1 MSGTPYRVWSS
12 RRKKHVLETPDGDP
26 GKSASLRNL
35 PKNLLFKPLRWVV
48 VIGVAAALYYAVV
61 IVPAGTVGV
70 YDLFGK
76 VSDQVMSPGIHII
89 NPLAKIHKLSVRTQE
104 VKEIV
109 DLPSR
114 EGLTV
119 KVDVSLLFSLNP
131 DKAPEVFRTIGEN
144 YVNIVVVP
152 QLRSVVRDVTS
163 GYDAKALYTAEREVI
178 TSNVHRVLAPVLDER
193 GVRAEKTLLRKI
205 TLPVKVA
212 AAVESKLEAEQQA
225 EQMRFVLDKER
236 QEAER
241 KRIEAQGIADYQN
254 IINQGLNENLLKWK
268 GIEATRELAK
278 SQNSK
283 VVVIGS
289 GKDGLPIILGTQ

>member
-1 MSGTPYRVWSS
+1 MNQN
-12 RRKKHVLETPDGDP
+12 PDGESSE
-26 GKSASLRNL
+26 SAFLREL
-35 PKNLLFKPLRWVV
+35 PRRSLFKPLRWIVGI
-48 VIGVAAALYYAVV
+48 VIVGILYYAILV
-61 IVPAGTVGV
+61 VPAGTVGV

-76 VSDQVMSPGIHII
+76 VSDDVVAPGIHVI
-89 NPLAKIHKLSVRTQE
+89 NPLANIHKMSVRTQE
-104 VKEIV
+104 VKETV

-119 KVDVSLLFSLNP
+119 NVDVSLLFNLEP
-131 DKAPEVFRTIGEN
+131 AKAAEVFRTIGYN

-163 GYDAKALYTAEREVI
+163 GYDAKALYTAERELLTAKVL
-178 TSNVHRVLAPVLDER
+178 TVLAPVLKER
-193 GVRAEKTLLRKI
+193 GVRAEKILLRKI
-205 TLPVKVA
+205 TLPAKVA

-225 EQMRFVLDKER
+225 EQMKFVLDKER

-241 KRIEAQGIADYQN
+241 KRIEAQGIADYQT

-278 SQNSK
+278 SQNAK

-289 GKDGLPIILGTQ
+289 GKEGLPIILGNQ

>member
-1 MSGTPYRVWSS
+1 MNQNPGGEASESAFLRELP
-12 RRKKHVLETPDGDP
+12 RR
-26 GKSASLRNL
+26 S
-35 PKNLLFKPLRWVV
+35 LFKPLRWLA
-48 VIGVAAALYYAVV
+48 VIVVAALGYYALFV
-61 IVPAGTVGV
+61 VPAGTVGV

-76 VSDQVMSPGIHII
+76 VSDQVVAPGIHVI
-89 NPLAKIHKLSVRTQE
+89 NPLANIHKMSVRTQE
-104 VKEIV
+104 VKETV

-119 KVDVSLLFSLNP
+119 KVDVSLLFSLEP
-131 DKAPEVFRTIGEN
+131 SKAPEVFRTIG
-144 YVNIVVVP
+144 YDYLNIVVVP

-163 GYDAKALYTAEREVI
+163 GYDAKALYTAERELLTTKVL
-178 TSNVHRVLAPVLDER
+178 TVLAPVLKER
-193 GVRAEKTLLRKI
+193 GVRAEKILLRKI
-205 TLPVKVA
+205 TLPAKVA

-225 EQMRFVLDKER
+225 EQMKFVLDKER

-241 KRIEAQGIADYQN
+241 KRIEAQGIADYQT

-278 SQNSK
+278 SQNAK

-289 GKDGLPIILGTQ
+289 GKEGLPIILGNQ

>member
-1 MSGTPYRVWSS
+1 MNESPYRAWLD
-12 RRKKHVLETPDGDP
+12 RRKRKMIENPSGDP
-26 GKSASLRNL
+26 GISGSWADM
-35 PKNLLFKPLRWVV
+35 PKKRFFKPLSWLV
-48 VIGVAAALYYAVV
+48 VIFVVAIAYYALLV
-61 IVPAGTVGV
+61 VPAGTVGV

-76 VSDQVMSPGIHII
+76 VSDQVVAPGIHVI
-89 NPLAKIHKLSVRTQE
+89 NPLAKIHKMSVRTQE
-104 VKEIV
+104 VKETV

-119 KVDVSLLFSLNP
+119 KVDVSLLFNLEP
-131 DKAPEVFRTIGEN
+131 AKAAEVFRSIGFN

-152 QLRSVVRDVTS
+152 QLRSVVREVTS

-178 TSNVHRVLAPVLDER
+178 TTNVYKMLAPVLKER
-193 GVRAEKTLLRKI
+193 GVRAEKVLLRKI

-212 AAVESKLEAEQQA
+212 AAIESKLEAEQQA
-225 EQMRFVLDKER
+225 EQMKFVLDKER

-241 KRIEAQGIADYQN
+241 KRIEAQGIADYQT
-254 IINQGLNENLLKWK
+254 IINQGLNENLLKYK

-278 SQNSK
+278 SQNTK

-289 GKDGLPIILGTQ
+289 GKDGLPIILGNQ

>member
-1 MSGTPYRVWSS
+1 MNQNPVGESS
-12 RRKKHVLETPDGDP
+12 ESAFLRDLPRR
-26 GKSASLRNL
+26 S
-35 PKNLLFKPLRWVV
+35 LFKPLRWLVAI
-48 VIGVAAALYYAVV
+48 VIVGILYLSVLV
-61 IVPAGTVGV
+61 VPAGTVGV

-76 VSDQVMSPGIHII
+76 VSDEVLSPGIHVI
-89 NPLAKIHKLSVRTQE
+89 NPLAKIHKMSVRTQE
-104 VKEIV
+104 VKETV

-119 KVDVSLLFSLNP
+119 KVDVSLLFSLEP
-131 DKAPEVFRTIGEN
+131 AKAPEVFKTIGNN
-144 YVNIVVVP
+144 YVNIVLVP

-163 GYDAKALYTAEREVI
+163 GYEAKALYTAERELL
-178 TSNVHRVLAPVLDER
+178 TSKVLTVLAPVLKER
-193 GVRAEKTLLRKI
+193 GVRAEKILLRKI
-205 TLPVKVA
+205 TLPPKVA

-241 KRIEAQGIADYQN
+241 KRIEAQGIADYQT

-278 SQNSK
+278 SQNAK

-289 GKDGLPIILGTQ
+289 GKDGLPIILGNQ

>member
-1 MSGTPYRVWSS
+1 MNESPYRAWLD
-12 RRKKHVLETPDGDP
+12 RRKGKMSQNPGGDTSES
-26 GKSASLRNL
+26 GFMRDL
-35 PKNLLFKPLRWVV
+35 PKRSLFKPLRWLAAIVV
-48 VIGVAAALYYAVV
+48 AGILYYAVLV
-61 IVPAGTVGV
+61 VPAGTVGV

-76 VSDQVMSPGIHII
+76 VSDQVVAPGIHVV
-89 NPLAKIHKLSVRTQE
+89 NPLAKIHKMSVRTQE
-104 VKEIV
+104 LKETV

-119 KVDVSLLFSLNP
+119 KVDVSLLFSLDP
-131 DKAPEVFRTIGEN
+131 AKAPEVFRSIGYD
-144 YVNIVVVP
+144 YVNIVIVP

-178 TSNVHRVLAPVLDER
+178 TANVYKMLAPVLKER
-193 GVRAEKTLLRKI
+193 GVRAEKALLRKI

-212 AAVESKLEAEQQA
+212 AAIESKLEAEQQA
-225 EQMRFVLDKER
+225 EQMKFVLDKER

-241 KRIEAQGIADYQN
+241 KRIEAQGIADYQT
-254 IINQGLNENLLKWK
+254 IINQGLNENLLKYK

-278 SQNSK
+278 SQNTK

-289 GKDGLPIILGTQ
+289 GKDGLPIILGNQ

>member
-1 MSGTPYRVWSS
+1 MIENPS
-12 RRKKHVLETPDGDP
+12 GDP
-26 GKSASLRNL
+26 GISGSWADM
-35 PKNLLFKPLRWVV
+35 PKKRFFKPLSWLV
-48 VIGVAAALYYAVV
+48 VIFVVAIAYYALLV
-61 IVPAGTVGV
+61 VPAGTVGV

-76 VSDQVMSPGIHII
+76 VSDQVVAPGIHVI
-89 NPLAKIHKLSVRTQE
+89 NPLAKIHKMSVRTQE
-104 VKEIV
+104 VKETV

-119 KVDVSLLFSLNP
+119 KVDVSLLFNLEP
-131 DKAPEVFRTIGEN
+131 AKAAEVFRSIGFN

-152 QLRSVVRDVTS
+152 QLRSVVREVTS

-178 TSNVHRVLAPVLDER
+178 TTNVYKMLAPVLKER
-193 GVRAEKTLLRKI
+193 GVRAEKVLLRKI

-212 AAVESKLEAEQQA
+212 AAIESKLEAEQQA
-225 EQMRFVLDKER
+225 EQMKFVLDKER

-241 KRIEAQGIADYQN
+241 KRIEAQGIADYQA
-254 IINQGLNENLLKWK
+254 IINQGLNENLLKYK

-278 SQNSK
+278 SQNTK

-289 GKDGLPIILGTQ
+289 GKDGLPIILGNQ

>member
-1 MSGTPYRVWSS
+1 MIENPS
-12 RRKKHVLETPDGDP
+12 GDP
-26 GKSASLRNL
+26 GISGSWADL
-35 PKNLLFKPLRWVV
+35 PKKRFFKPLRWLV
-48 VIGVAAALYYAVV
+48 VILVVAIAYSALLV
-61 IVPAGTVGV
+61 VPAGTVGV

-76 VSDQVMSPGIHII
+76 VSDQVVAPGIHVI
-89 NPLAKIHKLSVRTQE
+89 NPLAKIHKMSVRTQE
-104 VKEIV
+104 VKETV

-119 KVDVSLLFSLNP
+119 KVDVSLLFNLEP
-131 DKAPEVFRTIGEN
+131 VKAAEVFRTIGFN

-178 TSNVHRVLAPVLDER
+178 TTNVYKMLAPVLKER
-193 GVRAEKTLLRKI
+193 GVRAEKVLLRKI

-212 AAVESKLEAEQQA
+212 AAIESKLEAEQQA
-225 EQMRFVLDKER
+225 EQMKFVLDKER

-241 KRIEAQGIADYQN
+241 KRIEAQGIADYQT
-254 IINQGLNENLLKWK
+254 IINQGLNENLLKYR

-278 SQNSK
+278 SPNTK

-289 GKDGLPIILGTQ
+289 GKDGLPIILGNQ

>member
-1 MSGTPYRVWSS
+1 MNESPYRAWLD
-12 RRKKHVLETPDGDP
+12 RRKGKMSQNPGGDTSES
-26 GKSASLRNL
+26 GFMRDL
-35 PKNLLFKPLRWVV
+35 PKRSLFKPLRWLAAIVV
-48 VIGVAAALYYAVV
+48 AGILYYAVLV
-61 IVPAGTVGV
+61 VPAGTVGV

-76 VSDQVMSPGIHII
+76 VSDQVVAPGIHVV
-89 NPLAKIHKLSVRTQE
+89 NPLAKIHKMSVRTQE
-104 VKEIV
+104 LKETV

-119 KVDVSLLFSLNP
+119 KVDVSLLFSLDP
-131 DKAPEVFRTIGEN
+131 AKAPEVFRSIGYD
-144 YVNIVVVP
+144 YVNIVIVP

-178 TSNVHRVLAPVLDER
+178 TANVYKMLAPVLKER
-193 GVRAEKTLLRKI
+193 GVRAEKVLLRKI

-212 AAVESKLEAEQQA
+212 AAIESKLEAEQQA
-225 EQMRFVLDKER
+225 EQMKFVLDKER

-241 KRIEAQGIADYQN
+241 KRIEAQGIADYQT
-254 IINQGLNENLLKWK
+254 IINQGLNENLLKYK

-278 SQNSK
+278 SQNTK

-289 GKDGLPIILGTQ
+289 GKDGLPIILGNQ

>member
-1 MSGTPYRVWSS
+1 MTENPS
-12 RRKKHVLETPDGDP
+12 GDP
-26 GKSASLRNL
+26 GTAGSWKERT
-35 PKNLLFKPLRWVV
+35 KNSPFKPLRWLG
-48 VIGVAAALYYAVV
+48 VIVAAALVYYALLV
-61 IVPAGTVGV
+61 VPAGTVGV

-76 VSDQVMSPGIHII
+76 VSDEILAPGIHVV
-89 NPLAKIHKLSVRTQE
+89 NPLAKIHKMSVRTQE
-104 VKEIV
+104 VKETV

-119 KVDVSLLFSLNP
+119 KVDVSLLFSLEP
-131 DKAPEVFRTIGEN
+131 AKAPEVFRSIGN
-144 YVNIVVVP
+144 NFVNIVIVP

-178 TSNVHRVLAPVLDER
+178 TTNVHKMLAPVLKER
-193 GVRAEKTLLRKI
+193 GVRAEKVLLRKI

-212 AAVESKLEAEQQA
+212 AAIESKLEAEQQA
-225 EQMRFVLDKER
+225 EQMKFVLDKER

-241 KRIEAQGIADYQN
+241 KRIEAQGIADYQT

-278 SQNSK
+278 SQNAK

-289 GKDGLPIILGTQ
+289 GKEGLPIILGNQ